1 MAVLR
6 KKWHG
11 TPAET
16 CHVFKHF
23 YLSPF
28 HYAKSRLLIY
38 PYSGCSQASKLVF
51 SPFPSS
57 WILHSASDT
66 FLSQEGKL
74 SILLWL
80 KSVHDFTKFPN
91 ISFKRGLIWGCRS
104 VIGCLPTIYKALSSN
119 PNTEKE
125 TTDVNLRYFSSFLP
139 WSLPGG
145 LLPSPRPHILEVLQ
159 LPHTAPPARDQ
170 VYKHE
175 LIGEGVWCR
184 MMRVKCCVSW
194 DNPTYI

>member
-1 MAVLR
+1 MGHRQKRVMFSSTFICLLSTMPSQDSSFIPTVGALKPQNSCFPHSHPPGFSTQLVIHSCPKKENWVSCSDWSLCMTSQSFQISALKEDQYGAAAV
-6 KKWHG
+6 
-11 TPAET
+11 
-16 CHVFKHF
+16 V
-23 YLSPF
+23 
-28 HYAKSRLLIY
+28 
-38 PYSGCSQASKLVF
+38 
-51 SPFPSS
+51 
-57 WILHSASDT
+57 
-66 FLSQEGKL
+66 
-74 SILLWL
+74 
-80 KSVHDFTKFPN
+80 
-91 ISFKRGLIWGCRS
+91 
-104 VIGCLPTIYKALSSN
+104 GCLPTIHKALGSN

-145 LLPSPRPHILEVLQ
+145 LLPSPRPHLLEVLQ

>member
-91 ISFKRGLIWGCRS
+91 ISFKRGPIWGCRS
-104 VIGCLPTIYKALSSN
+104 GRVLAYCVWSPAFRPQHLGKGITIVLLESWLLTFIGREMSDSASS
-119 PNTEKE
+119 
-125 TTDVNLRYFSSFLP
+125 L
-139 WSLPGG
+139 G
-145 LLPSPRPHILEVLQ
+145 
-159 LPHTAPPARDQ
+159 
-170 VYKHE
+170 
-175 LIGEGVWCR
+175 
-184 MMRVKCCVSW
+184 
-194 DNPTYI
+194 